1 MELGTFKLELDKRW
15 ELNEFSVFTKEYAQ
29 VYNFFYIL
37 ELMDEN
43 ERFALD
49 VSTYPWEGGYSV
61 YNFFRK
67 LSSYT
72 PKEHRPH
79 ITRLEYASPG
89 FIELAGII
97 DVAKD
102 ISILIGMVS
111 TSLLAINQAY
121 HSMYKS
127 YKERQ
132 LARLKVKRAEIDLNE
147 NDTTFVKESVE
158 DLCKRLGFKD
168 RHKKALVKLSHGN
181 YLIQLK
187 ILLALYRRSKTIAEN
202 QALGKT
208 KV

>member
-72 PKEHRPH
+72 PKSIDH
-79 ITRLEYASPG
+79 ILQDLSMHH
-89 FIELAGII
+89 L
-97 DVAKD
+97 DL
-102 ISILIGMVS
+102 S
-111 TSLLAINQAY
+111 SL
-121 HSMYKS
+121 
-127 YKERQ
+127 R
-132 LARLKVKRAEIDLNE
+132 V
-147 NDTTFVKESVE
+147 
-158 DLCKRLGFKD
+158 
-168 RHKKALVKLSHGN
+168 
-181 YLIQLK
+181 
-187 ILLALYRRSKTIAEN
+187 
-202 QALGKT
+202 
-208 KV
+208 